1 IGNMETLLPDVIA
14 AEPIERK
21 LVKAFKA
28 GRVKGLTYSEQV
40 ESGREAGVLSDKEA
54 DMLLEVRER
63 VMEIIAVDDFE
74 LEELQ
79 AGITDKGEAVR
90 DAA

>member
-1 IGNMETLLPDVIA
+1 MLNKGLTDFE
-14 AEPIERK
+14 
-21 LVKAFKA
+21 AFKA

-40 ESGREAGVLSDKEA
+40 QSGREAGVLSDKEA
-54 DMLLEVRER
+54 DMLLDVRER

-79 AGITDKGEAVR
+79 AGLSEKGESIR
-90 DAA
+90 EAA